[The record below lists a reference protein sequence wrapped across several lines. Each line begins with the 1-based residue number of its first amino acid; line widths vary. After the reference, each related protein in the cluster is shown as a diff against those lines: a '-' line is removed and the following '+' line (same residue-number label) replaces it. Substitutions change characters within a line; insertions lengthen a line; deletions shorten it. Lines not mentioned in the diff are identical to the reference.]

1 MIRRSTEI
9 TQYKLEEIERMI
21 REFKEKLEAGVSD
34 YAKFITM
41 NEIEQLWSELRNG
54 TNHVYSDML
63 GELISAV
70 DESELIYQKKES
82 MRNGK

>member
-21 REFKEKLEAGVSD
+21 KEFKEKLEAGVTD
-34 YAKFITM
+34 YENFITM

-54 TNHVYSDML
+54 TNQVYSDML

-82 MRNGK
+82 TRNDR